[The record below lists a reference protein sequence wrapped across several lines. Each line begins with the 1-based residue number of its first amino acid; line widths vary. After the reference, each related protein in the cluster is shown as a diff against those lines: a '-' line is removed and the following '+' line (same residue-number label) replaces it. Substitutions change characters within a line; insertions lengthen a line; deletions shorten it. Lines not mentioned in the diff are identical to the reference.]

1 MVVYYSREWFADGQN
16 DPHWVYWWQ
25 DTSYWTSKDYGYY
38 WIVPGTHDE
47 LED

>member
-1 MVVYYSREWFADGQN
+1 MVVYYSREWLADGR

-25 DTSYWTSKDYGYY
+25 DCSYFAAKDYGYY

-47 LED
+47 FED